1 MSRSS
6 TDNDP
11 LIGRVLDGKYTL
23 LSVLGRGGMGVV
35 YKAHQKSLERS
46 VALKLMMG
54 VEPEREDEFQR
65 RFFLEAATAAKL
77 KHPNTITVFDY
88 GSAVIDGERAYY
100 ITMELLE
107 GMTLSKL
114 LSKAVPLPPLRAVN
128 IAVQMCRSLRE
139 AHAGGIVHRD
149 LKPGNIMLV
158 KHGDEHDH
166 DGEGDFVKVLDFGL
180 AKTKQIGGSQLTK
193 AGTFLGSP
201 RYVAPEQIEGKPLDG
216 RADIYSFGCVFFRM
230 LSGRVPFDGTQAVEV
245 MLKHLHEPVPAL
257 NTPGVPA
264 SLEALVTACLQ
275 KKASD
280 RPRSMDEVAATLK
293 RVRQEITG
301 QGMSSPSITMPDDLR
316 SLLREEPGE
325 SPPITLM
332 PKEGTSPSQTSPPQA
347 PYTPPEYSAP
357 EYSAPEYGAPS
368 PSLSSTPS
376 SLAALGQSGEWRIGE
391 SPPPLEHSIRPIHG
405 QGLARR
411 SGRGASVALFAG
423 VLIGVGVA
431 GAGIAFRLGHLDPL
445 IAMLLPP
452 PPLPLPPPTTVR
464 ATAATAARLRVKT
477 TPAGAD
483 VFDISAGVPRL
494 LGITPLVVPWEIAVG
509 DPSKALLLKLPGHV
523 PARAVVEPPLP
534 LTGGGPVWLDVEATL
549 RLVAG
554 TGPPRR

>member
-54 VEPEREDEFQR
+54 VEPEREAEFQR

-100 ITMELLE
+100 ITMELLD

-114 LSKAVPLPPLRAVN
+114 LSKAVPLPPLRALN

-139 AHAGGIVHRD
+139 AHAAGIVHRD

-275 KKASD
+275 KKAND

-293 RVRQEITG
+293 RVRQELTG

-332 PKEGTSPSQTSPPQA
+332 PREGTSPSQTSPPQA
-347 PYTPPEYSAP
+347 PPLPTYAQPEYSSPEYSAP
-357 EYSAPEYGAPS
+357 S
-368 PSLSSTPS
+368 PSSSYTPS
-376 SLAALGQSGEWRIGE
+376 SLAVLAQSGEWRIGE
-391 SPPPLEHSIRPIHG
+391 SPPPLEQSIRPIHG
-405 QGLARR
+405 QGLPRR
-411 SGRGASVALFAG
+411 SGRAASVALFAG

-445 IAMLLPP
+445 IAMLTPP
-452 PPLPLPPPTTVR
+452 PPMAPPSTNTAK
-464 ATAATAARLRVKT
+464 ATAAVSTRLRVKT

-494 LGITPLVVPWEIAVG
+494 LGITPLVVPWDIAVG

-534 LTGGGPVWLDVEATL
+534 AANGEPVWLDVEATL
-549 RLVAG
+549 RPILGDA
-554 TGPPRR
+554 PLRR

>member
-54 VEPEREDEFQR
+54 VESDREAEFQR

-100 ITMELLE
+100 ITMELLD

-114 LSKAVPLPPLRAVN
+114 LSKAVPLPPLRALN

-158 KHGDEHDH
+158 KHGDEHEH

-245 MLKHLHEPVPAL
+245 MLKHLQEPVPAL

-275 KKASD
+275 KKATD

-293 RVRQEITG
+293 RVRQELTG
-301 QGMSSPSITMPDDLR
+301 KSMSSPSITMPDDVR

-347 PYTPPEYSAP
+347 PLPPYAQPEYSAP
-357 EYSAPEYGAPS
+357 S
-368 PSLSSTPS
+368 PSTSYTPS
-376 SLAALGQSGEWRIGE
+376 SLAVLAQSGAWRIGE
-391 SPPPLEHSIRPIHG
+391 SPPPLELSIRPIHG
-405 QGLARR
+405 QGLPRR
-411 SGRGASVALFAG
+411 SGRAASFALFAG
-423 VLIGVGVA
+423 VLIGVSVA

-445 IAMLLPP
+445 IAILTT
-452 PPLPLPPPTTVR
+452 PLPMAPPPTNTVK
-464 ATAATAARLRVKT
+464 AAAAVSTRLRVKT

-509 DPSKALLLKLPGHV
+509 DASKALLLKLPGYV
-523 PARAVVEPPLP
+523 PARAVVEPPSPATNSEL
-534 LTGGGPVWLDVEATL
+534 VWLDVEATL
-549 RLVAG
+549 RPILGAA
-554 TGPPRR
+554 PSRR